1 MGCFYICG
9 VLLWG
14 EIVLLPFCLLD
25 FVELW
30 RCNHNLKELE
40 NCPSIVVMTMFDFPF
55 IGYAWVRFV
64 YGIVFGLIL
73 GILCLG
79 YSWLVW
85 IALGAEALWGF
96 LDYSSKKPIL
106 YWIFFFWLFSR
117 GLAVI
122 KGWKVLLRLLQTWK
136 TILGIHWIWIT
147 SKISGIFKMPGEP
160 KIFLI
165 WNIEDYFFPSWFS
178 IYFKTFRKSSKNYK
192 NPFRMLNFIF

>member
-1 MGCFYICG
+1 MPQYRGYDYVRFSLYRLRLSKVCVWHRVWSYPWYSLFRIFLVGLNCAWG
-9 VLLWG
+9 RGALWLFRLFKQKTNL
-14 EIVLLPFCLLD
+14 ILD
-25 FVELW
+25 F
-30 RCNHNLKELE
+30 
-40 NCPSIVVMTMFDFPF
+40 F
-55 IGYAWVRFV
+55 
-64 YGIVFGLIL
+64 
-73 GILCLG
+73 
-79 YSWLVW
+79 
-85 IALGAEALWGF
+85 
-96 LDYSSKKPIL
+96 
-106 YWIFFFWLFSR
+106 FFFWLFSR